1 MTVSLGGER
10 VELIHPEPAHSS
22 DTTILYFPEQ
32 RVGFAVDYI
41 NVRRLPGSFDPYPF
55 DQYVSAVA
63 TMFALDIDIV
73 VPGHGNVGQ
82 REDLAEYMGF
92 LRDLQTEVA
101 AAIADGQTLQQ
112 AQQSVELAEYSGWL
126 LFDERKAN
134 VVAGAYA
141 ILSGTR

>member
-1 MTVSLGGER
+1 
-10 VELIHPEPAHSS
+10 
-22 DTTILYFPEQ
+22 
-32 RVGFAVDYI
+32 
-41 NVRRLPGSFDPYPF
+41 
-55 DQYVSAVA
+55 
-63 TMFALDIDIV
+63 
-73 VPGHGNVGQ
+73 
-82 REDLAEYMGF
+82 MGF